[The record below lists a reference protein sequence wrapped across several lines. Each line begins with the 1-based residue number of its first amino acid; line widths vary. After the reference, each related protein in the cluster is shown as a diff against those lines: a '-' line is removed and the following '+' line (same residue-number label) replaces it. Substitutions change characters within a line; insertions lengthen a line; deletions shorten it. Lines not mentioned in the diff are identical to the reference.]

1 MNARN
6 KENSHNYALCFFLSD
21 TTASTARSTSGR
33 TRKTCPPFVPTSHQS
48 SYSTTRPALTDHTQV
63 LMDSISPISLILC
76 FFQGFTLMSDMYVT
90 NNLIT
95 IPFQTMPYRSSRGST
110 TPRTPLCSTS
120 YPSSTPSG
128 SSLTSGPC
136 SPGTDT
142 PTERSM
148 LVTHTN
154 THLSMAG

>member
-1 MNARN
+1 MLRRVPLMIDDGHSSGLNLTRTPTGFRRTDNRASSMKTSCPYVDSIAKRIRNDDFIRHWVIAHWMNARN

-76 FFQGFTLMSDMYVT
+76 FFQGFTLMSDMH
-90 NNLIT
+90 
-95 IPFQTMPYRSSRGST
+95 M
-110 TPRTPLCSTS
+110 
-120 YPSSTPSG
+120 
-128 SSLTSGPC
+128 
-136 SPGTDT
+136 
-142 PTERSM
+142 
-148 LVTHTN
+148 
-154 THLSMAG
+154 